1 MTLLDEVRMNIK
13 VSLGILALCS
23 AALCNDARADE
34 DCDSEAGR
42 LVSVQGAVEV
52 QSAAGGE
59 WREASIEGRLC
70 QGDTIR
76 VGLRSRAAI
85 ALINDAVLRIDENTT
100 MRLLDVT
107 GADSQQSWLDL
118 LEGAIMSF
126 SRKPKLLK
134 VSTPYLNGSIEG
146 TEFLARVQDDTSQIT
161 VFEGRVVTSNAEGSL
176 SVSGGETAIAAKGE
190 APQPRTLVRPR
201 DAVQWS
207 LYYPPILAL
216 EGSRGA
222 AVNPSLREAADLL
235 SLGRVEEARSIVE
248 RAIADGPDA
257 GLAFALRAVIKVTQN
272 DRASALSDAEQAVRL
287 TDAAAATIALSYALQ
302 ASLRLEAAR
311 DALLQAVEQHPNDA
325 LAWARLGE
333 LQLMLGERRAAREA
347 AQRAVALQPGLS
359 RTQIVLGF
367 AALTEIRIA
376 EARAAFE
383 QAIVLDSADPLP
395 RLGLGLAKIRRGAL
409 AEGGREIETA
419 VALDSNNSLL
429 RSYLGKTYFEE
440 KRPPLDAEQFAIA
453 KELDPLDPTPYL
465 YDAIRLQTEN
475 QPVRALEQIERSIE
489 LNDNRAIYRGRLLL
503 DQDRAARGTSQ
514 ARIYND
520 LGFTQ
525 LGINQAAMSLA
536 IDPSNASAHRFL
548 SDIYRASP
556 RAEVS
561 RVSDLLQSQLLQ
573 DININPIQPSVAA
586 TNLNIVA
593 RGGPAAAGFNEFTPL
608 FERNQIQPN
617 FSAIAGSNGTSSFEG
632 VLSGIYD
639 RVSFSAGGFQYD
651 TDGFRE
657 NGDLSHQV
665 ATVYGQAALSDVL
678 NVQAEYGT
686 RHSEWGDIAMKFN
699 PEDVDPTY
707 RRTLDADIRRLGAR
721 LTPTPSSN
729 ILLSVIGADRTIEG
743 TEKDELFF
751 IPELGSFDLRT
762 DVESEDATD
771 QYDIQYLFQGDVFN
785 LTLGGTYADLDRR
798 DTLTFVVET
807 PFGEDPPIELETEFT
822 VRDKRAYAYGN
833 IHLLEGLIWTLGL
846 SYQDYT
852 EGDVFEFDE
861 TSPKLGIQWQATEA
875 LVLRG
880 AYFQGV
886 KPVLSSN
893 RTLEPTQIAGFN
905 QYFDDAN
912 GTKFD
917 RYGIGADLKVS
928 RSLFFGAEVTRRD
941 LESPVISEVIGEGIF
956 EDREEWLNRV
966 YAYWTPSDRWALS
979 AEVSYDKFENQTES
993 VLAFGVPE
1001 TVTTLSIPLIARY
1014 FHPNGFFASVGLTYV
1029 DQEVTGEEVYAYQ
1042 TGNSDFAVVDLG
1054 VGYRLPKRW
1063 GILSLSV
1070 QNVLDEQFHY
1080 LDNSYRSFQDEPTIG
1095 PFIPDRA
1102 ITAQLTLNF

>member
-1 MTLLDEVRMNIK
+1 MNTK
-13 VSLGILALCS
+13 VSLGLLALCW
-23 AALCNDARADE
+23 AALWSNPRADAA
-34 DCDSEAGR
+34 CDSEAGR

-59 WREASIEGRLC
+59 WHGASLDDRLC

-76 VGLRSRAAI
+76 VGMRSRAAV
-85 ALINDAVLRIDENTT
+85 ALVNDAVLRIDENTT

-107 GADSQQSWLDL
+107 GVDSEQSWLDL
-118 LEGAIMSF
+118 VEGAIMSF

-146 TEFLARVQDDTSQIT
+146 TEFLARVQDDRSQIT
-161 VFEGRVVTSNAEGSL
+161 VFEGTVVTSNAEGSL
-176 SVSGGETAIAAKGE
+176 SVSGGETAIAVQGE
-190 APQPRTLVRPR
+190 APQPRILVRPR
-201 DAVQWS
+201 DLVQWS

-216 EGSRGA
+216 GGTED
-222 AVNPSLREAADLL
+222 AVGNPSLRKAADLL
-235 SLGRVEEARSIVE
+235 AVGRVEEARTIVDQ
-248 RAIADGPDA
+248 AIANDSDA
-257 GLAFALRAVIKVTQN
+257 GLAFALRAVIKVAQN
-272 DRASALSDAEQAVRL
+272 DRASALSDADQAVSL
-287 TDAAAATIALSYALQ
+287 TDAAAAKIALSYALQ
-302 ASLRLEAAR
+302 ANLRLEAAR
-311 DALLQAVEQHPNDA
+311 DALLRAVEQHPNDA

-333 LQLMLGERRAAREA
+333 LQLMLGERRAARES

-359 RTQIVLGF
+359 RTQVVLGF
-367 AALTEIRIA
+367 AALAEIRIA

-383 QAIVLDSADPLP
+383 QSIVLDSADPLP
-395 RLGLGLAKIRRGAL
+395 RLGLGLAEIRRGDL
-409 AEGGREIETA
+409 DDGGREIETA

-440 KRPPLDAEQFAIA
+440 KRPPLDAQQFAIA

-475 QPVRALEQIERSIE
+475 QPVQALEQIERSIE

-525 LGINQAAMSLA
+525 LGINQAATSLA

-561 RVSDLLQSQLLQ
+561 RVSDLLQAQLLQ
-573 DININPIQPSVAA
+573 DININPIQPSIAA

-617 FSAIAGSNGTSSFEG
+617 FSALAGSNQTSSFEG

-639 RVSFSAGGFQYD
+639 RLSFSGGGFQYD

-665 ATVYGQAALSDVL
+665 ATLYGQAALSDVL
-678 NVQAEYGT
+678 NVQAEYGA
-686 RHSEWGDIAMKFN
+686 RHSEWGDIAMKFD
-699 PEDVDPTY
+699 PADVDPTY
-707 RRTLDADIRRLGAR
+707 RRSLDADLWRLGAR
-721 LTPTPSSN
+721 LTPAPSSN
-729 ILLSVIGADRTIEG
+729 ILFSVISADRTIDG
-743 TEKDELFF
+743 TERDELFF

-762 DVESEDATD
+762 DVASEDVTD
-771 QYDIQYLFQGDVFN
+771 QYDIQYLFQGDLFN
-785 LTLGGTYADLDRR
+785 LTLGGTYADLNRR
-798 DTLTFVVET
+798 DALTLVVET

-833 IHLLEGLIWTLGL
+833 IHLTEGLIWTLGL

-852 EGDVFEFDE
+852 EGEVFEFDE
-861 TSPKLGIQWQATEA
+861 TSPKLGIQWQATES
-875 LVLRG
+875 LMLRG
-880 AYFQGV
+880 AYFAGV

-917 RYGIGADLKVS
+917 RYGIGADVKVS

-941 LESPVISEVIGEGIF
+941 LESPVINEVIGEGIF

-979 AEVSYDKFENQTES
+979 AEVSYDAFENQTES

-1014 FHPNGFFASVGLTYV
+1014 FHPNGFFASVGVTYV
-1029 DQEVTGEEVYAYQ
+1029 DQDVTGEEVYAYK

-1063 GILSLSV
+1063 GILSLSL
-1070 QNVLDEQFHY
+1070 QNALDEQFDY

-1095 PFIPDRA
+1095 PFTPDRA
-1102 ITAQLTLNF
+1102 VTAQLTLNF